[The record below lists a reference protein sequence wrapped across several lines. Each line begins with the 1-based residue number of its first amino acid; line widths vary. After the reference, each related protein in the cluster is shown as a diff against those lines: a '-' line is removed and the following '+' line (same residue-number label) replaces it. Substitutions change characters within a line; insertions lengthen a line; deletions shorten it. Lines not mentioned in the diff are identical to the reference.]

1 MKTLN
6 EFFYF
11 LDNDVDKIRD
21 YLSEDFM
28 IFEVSRKWDTEEFIE
43 FVKGFGEFESK
54 RDFKNVIIDTDLNSA
69 HITLEHTGEFE
80 LKKPTPEGITN
91 LSYDQFKFS
100 LVFFISSSPKGAP
113 WEEDFPDLLGEPN
126 PITVL
131 QEINVGL
138 LDFRDLLIALSI
150 CFSLWPFISIKF
162 HP

>member
-1 MKTLN
+1 MKLISISFLFALLISCEQPQKISEKEVMKTFN
-6 EFFYF
+6 EFFYL

-91 LSYDQFKFS
+91 LSYEWLESAYLIKENGKLKFKFYFS
-100 LVFFISSSPKGAP
+100 
-113 WEEDFPDLLGEPN
+113 E
-126 PITVL
+126 
-131 QEINVGL
+131 QIN
-138 LDFRDLLIALSI
+138 D
-150 CFSLWPFISIKF
+150 
-162 HP
+162 

>member
-1 MKTLN
+1 MKFIYIFFLLPLLTSCEDSKKISDKEVMKTLN
-6 EFFYF
+6 EFFYY

-80 LKKPTPEGITN
+80 LKKSTPDGITH
-91 LSYDQFKFS
+91 LSYEWLESAYLIKENGKLKFKFYFS
-100 LVFFISSSPKGAP
+100 
-113 WEEDFPDLLGEPN
+113 E
-126 PITVL
+126 
-131 QEINVGL
+131 QIN
-138 LDFRDLLIALSI
+138 D
-150 CFSLWPFISIKF
+150 
-162 HP
+162 

>member
-1 MKTLN
+1 MKFIYIFFFLPLLISCEDSKKISDKEVMKTLN

-80 LKKPTPEGITN
+80 LKKPTPDGITH
-91 LSYDQFKFS
+91 LSYEWLESAYLIKENGKLKFKFYFS
-100 LVFFISSSPKGAP
+100 
-113 WEEDFPDLLGEPN
+113 E
-126 PITVL
+126 
-131 QEINVGL
+131 QIN
-138 LDFRDLLIALSI
+138 D
-150 CFSLWPFISIKF
+150 
-162 HP
+162 

>member
-1 MKTLN
+1 MKFIYIFFLFPLLISCEDLKKISDKEVMKTLN

-80 LKKPTPEGITN
+80 LKKPTPEGITH
-91 LSYDQFKFS
+91 LSYEWLESAYLIKENGKLKFKFYFS
-100 LVFFISSSPKGAP
+100 
-113 WEEDFPDLLGEPN
+113 E
-126 PITVL
+126 
-131 QEINVGL
+131 QIN
-138 LDFRDLLIALSI
+138 D
-150 CFSLWPFISIKF
+150 
-162 HP
+162 